1 MAPQLYLPLP
11 FALVEESLP
20 EAFIEHM
27 KELTKWCASTKD
39 FNIIHQPILLESRLK
54 TPRGIKQVYSHN
66 EVMSKVT
73 NYMHWCTQNIKD
85 AGLSARVI
93 TM

>member
-1 MAPQLYLPLP
+1 MAPQLFPPLP

-66 EVMSKVT
+66 EQSYKLHAL
-73 NYMHWCTQNIKD
+73 MHTKY
-85 AGLSARVI
+85 
-93 TM
+93 

>member
-1 MAPQLYLPLP
+1 MP

-54 TPRGIKQVYSHN
+54 IARGIKQVYSHN
-66 EVMSKVT
+66 EIMTVAAPDNAQPENAFINLHSELEK
-73 NYMHWCTQNIKD
+73 
-85 AGLSARVI
+85 
-93 TM
+93 